1 MNFEKEEKK
10 LLILLVEKELESI
23 DEKAESI
30 LTEGPILLAAE
41 QKYEDFL
48 KNLRKKLKQA

>member
-30 LTEGPILLAAE
+30 LTEGPVLLAAE

-48 KNLRKKLKQA
+48 KNLHKKLKQA